1 MLVQKPKRNVRHNR
15 THPVEIQQAK
25 RVMLALHSLEEAR
38 LLLPLAEALVS
49 AMNAQL
55 IVLFAMLV
63 PDGQAFNESAGN
75 AIHDREA
82 LAAYLN
88 ESCHHPYQMVT
99 LALTPSEVWNAIW
112 NMVSVESVDTLL
124 AALPAAA
131 SPAASS
137 RDQYA
142 TLLPDLDSS
151 RLQAPPC
158 DFVGVRPGC
167 ITDMSD
173 CWADAQNILLPVR
186 GGRRSTLALRVAHAA
201 AQRANARLTVLHVT
215 PPGEPLQEADWLDEF
230 SPAIENLE
238 RIERS
243 ITLRGDL
250 EAALLQEA
258 QAYQMIVIGS
268 PAGPNDAGW
277 FSPLVG
283 RLLEKVSAT
292 VVVVKE
298 QYQPATL
305 SNHPDEVGVVDRPVA
320 LVVDRWFVENTYHS
334 REFADLERLLRLKEE
349 QQQTISLGLPALN
362 EEKTVGKVIQTIRTT
377 LMDEVPLLD
386 EIVLIDSGSDD
397 YTREIAA
404 DLGIP
409 VYIHSEIL
417 PQYGSYRG
425 KGEALWKSLYV
436 LKGDLIAWID
446 TDIKNIHPR
455 FVYGILGPLLND
467 HRIQYTKGFYRRP
480 LQNGEKMVAGGGGRV
495 TELTARPFIN
505 LFFPELSGVIQP
517 LSGEYAGRRSILER
531 MPFFTGYG
539 VETGLL
545 LDLLETCGL
554 GGIAQVD
561 LLERI
566 HHNQP
571 LPNLSKMSFAI
582 MQVVFSRLE
591 RRHAVDLLEQANL
604 TMNLIRYQAGQRYF
618 LEPTEIHEVERP
630 PMIEIPEYRQMHPT
644 RPSNP
649 EITTT

>member
-1 MLVQKPKRNVRHNR
+1 MLIQKLKRKIRHDR
-15 THPVEIQQAK
+15 THPVETRQPK
-25 RVMLALHSLEEAR
+25 RVLLALHSLDEVR

-49 AMNAQL
+49 AMNADL
-55 IVLFAMLV
+55 MVLFAMLV

-75 AIHDREA
+75 AIRGREA
-82 LAAYLN
+82 LSAYLN
-88 ESCHHPYQMVT
+88 ESCHHPYHLVT
-99 LALTPSEVWNAIW
+99 LALMPSEVWNAIW
-112 NMVSVESVDTLL
+112 NMVSVETIDTLL
-124 AALPAAA
+124 VALPAASTQA
-131 SPAASS
+131 GDFSDRFP
-137 RDQYA
+137 
-142 TLLPDLDSS
+142 TLLSDLDDP

-167 ITDMSD
+167 IPEMSD
-173 CWADAQNILLPVR
+173 CWTDTQNILLPVR
-186 GGRRSTLALRVAHAA
+186 GGRRSTLTLRVAHAV
-201 AQRANARLTVLHVT
+201 AQRVNARLTVLHVT

-258 QAYQMIVIGS
+258 QAYQMIIVGS
-268 PAGPNDAGW
+268 PAEPNDAGW

-283 RLLEKVSAT
+283 RLLEKISAT
-292 VVVVKE
+292 VMVVKE
-298 QYQPATL
+298 QYQSAGL
-305 SNHPDEVGVVDRPVA
+305 SNYLDEEEVVDRPVA
-320 LVVDRWFVENTYHS
+320 LVVDRWFAENTYHS

-349 QQQTISLGLPALN
+349 QQQTISLCLPALN
-362 EEKTVGKVIQTIRTT
+362 EEKTVGKVIQTIRTA
-377 LMDEVPLLD
+377 LMDEIPLLD

-397 YTREIAA
+397 YTREIAM
-404 DLGIP
+404 DMGIP
-409 VYIHSEIL
+409 VYIHSDIL
-417 PQYGSYRG
+417 PQYGAYRG

-480 LQNGEKMVAGGGGRV
+480 LQDGEKKIAGGGGRV

-539 VETGLL
+539 VEIGLL
-545 LDLLETCGL
+545 LDLLETCGVS
-554 GGIAQVD
+554 GIAQVD

-618 LEPTEIHEVERP
+618 LEPTEIHDVERP
-630 PMIEIPEYRQMHPT
+630 PIIELSEYRQMHLERLSGEET
-644 RPSNP
+644 M
-649 EITTT
+649 TT